1 MDNAKHTQ
9 FGGVNAQMGRQD
21 GSYKYNLD
29 DMNCATL
36 VKYSIEQ
43 ETNSIEKEA
52 KFKRITEEKDI
63 CENSFE
69 GDLIVQIH
77 FINRRA
83 STDPQKCF
91 LEAIAQLLM
100 NGKAELPGK
109 LFVAQQAND
118 NEPQS
123 HA

>member
-29 DMNCATL
+29 NMDLAHL

-43 ETNSIEKEA
+43 ETNSIENEA
-52 KFKRITEEKDI
+52 KFREFDGDELKCDNR
-63 CENSFE
+63 FE

-109 LFVAQQAND
+109 LFVAQQSND
-118 NEPQS
+118 NEHQS
-123 HA
+123 HD